1 MFASV
6 ELARRIDAAEAH
18 MLAAMVELARGRGTP
33 DVEATALGG
42 GIASYVRPGAPM
54 NKVIGLGFDGPI
66 DAAALAGVE
75 RRWRTRKEPLQVE
88 LSTLARCETA
98 EQFTARGYQLRAFE
112 NVLGADPAAA
122 ASGPPP
128 PHPVERADDRDIEAW
143 IACIADGFLQPDGSG
158 AGTTD
163 SFARADMIAAMQETM
178 AVPGMRRYAV
188 RIGGVLAGG
197 ASMRIDPQGVAQL
210 CGAATLPAFRRR
222 GVQTAL
228 LQARLR
234 EASAAGCDI
243 AVITTQ
249 PGSKSQQ
256 NAQGRG
262 FVLLYARAILVKPTS

>member
-18 MLAAMVELARGRGTP
+18 MMAAMVELARGRGTP
-33 DVEATALGG
+33 DVEASELGG
-42 GIASYVRPGAPM
+42 GIASYVRAGAPM

-66 DAAALAGVE
+66 DEAALVAVE
-75 RRWRTRKEPLQVE
+75 QRWRKRAEPLQVE
-88 LSTLARCETA
+88 LATLARCETA

-112 NVLGADPAAA
+112 NVLGADPNAAA
-122 ASGPPP
+122 AGPPTA
-128 PHPVERADDRDIEAW
+128 HQVERADDRDVEAW
-143 IACIADGFLQPDGSG
+143 IDCIADAFLQPDGTG
-158 AGTTD
+158 AGTMD
-163 SFARADMIAAMQETM
+163 AFPRAEMIAALQQTM
-178 AVPGMRRYAV
+178 AVPGMRRYSV
-188 RIGGVLAGG
+188 RVGGTLAGG
-197 ASMRIDPQGVAQL
+197 ASMRIDPEGVALL

-222 GVQTAL
+222 GVQSAL

-256 NAQGRG
+256 NAQSRG
-262 FVLLYARAILVKPTS
+262 FALLYARAILVQPPA